1 MMGRKAAK
9 SATVSEQCLALL
21 KNSKTL
27 AFKLVRLTSSRAEL
41 RPDRKRSGLY
51 ELSGPPFES
60 SEEPSSA
67 MRAVVSGLSCGA
79 SLSSAARR

>member
-27 AFKLVRLTSSRAEL
+27 AFKLVRLASPALFKFFQRRNAHVGCLIASHVASTPLRRHGLPQLLTLRSR
-41 RPDRKRSGLY
+41 RH
-51 ELSGPPFES
+51 
-60 SEEPSSA
+60 
-67 MRAVVSGLSCGA
+67 C
-79 SLSSAARR
+79 